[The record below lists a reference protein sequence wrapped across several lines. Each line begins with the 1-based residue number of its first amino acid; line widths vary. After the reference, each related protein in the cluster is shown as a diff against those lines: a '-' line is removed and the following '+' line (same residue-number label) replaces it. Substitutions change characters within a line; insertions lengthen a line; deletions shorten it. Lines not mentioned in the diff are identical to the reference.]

1 MMLRSVVLV
10 VLLSVTSLQ
19 AQDMGVRDAALLGA
33 WKLLSQSWVIASPP
47 GGLSVTGMVV
57 NADGSVDNL
66 AFDAATGTLVRSTHG
81 RFKRS
86 IVTAADGKLMLT
98 DDEFNRSLVC
108 DGSYSIDGDR
118 LTITLSTARGPRG
131 MEEFTRVTLGER
143 IAEPVELRVN
153 MERNG
158 VPLQLRSASWTY
170 SAMVRHITL
179 PSRNKITLVLNFED
193 VAGVEESA
201 NIVIEPFKGAGT
213 YPLGGSNEAYYFGYR
228 EGRQALNIHACEA
241 GDGSLEITRWD
252 TEARRCEGRLRVV
265 LGCGNSGPAKE
276 RIVLEGDFSVPIE
289 TWTRDDVT
297 RHTIPINQMNGIRL
311 NAAPDA
317 VPDSLKKQGE
327 SRKLVQ

>member
-1 MMLRSVVLV
+1 MMLRCAVLAVLFSVS
-10 VLLSVTSLQ
+10 SVY
-19 AQDMGVRDAALLGA
+19 AQDTMVRDTALLGA
-33 WKLLSQSWVIASPP
+33 WKLISQSWVIGSTS

-66 AFDAATGTLVRSTHG
+66 TFEASTGTLVRSAQG
-81 RFKRS
+81 KFKRS

-98 DDEFNRSLVC
+98 DDEFHRSLVC
-108 DGSYSIDGDR
+108 DGSYSIDGDH
-118 LTITLSTARGPRG
+118 LTITLSTASGPRG
-131 MEEFTRVTLGER
+131 VEEFTRVTLGER
-143 IAEPVELRVN
+143 IAEPVELRAN
-153 MERNG
+153 MKRNG
-158 VPLQLRSASWTY
+158 VPLRLRSSSWTY

-193 VAGVEESA
+193 VDGVEESA
-201 NIVIEPFKGAGT
+201 SIMVEPFKGAGT
-213 YPLGGSNEAYYFGYR
+213 YPLGGSSEAYYFGYR
-228 EGRQALNIHACEA
+228 EGRQVLNIHACEA

-297 RHTIPINQMNGIRL
+297 IHTIPINQMNGIRL
-311 NAAPDA
+311 NAAPGA
-317 VPDSLKKQGE
+317 VPDSPKKQGDA
-327 SRKLVQ
+327 RRIVQ